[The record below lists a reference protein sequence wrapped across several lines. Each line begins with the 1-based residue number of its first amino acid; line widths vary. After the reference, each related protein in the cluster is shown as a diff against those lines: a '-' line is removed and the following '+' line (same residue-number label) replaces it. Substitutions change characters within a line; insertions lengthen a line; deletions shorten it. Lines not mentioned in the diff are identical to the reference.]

1 MATGSELSSL
11 YVRIGADTNGL
22 EQGLSRAKGALNNFG
37 AVARA
42 AAVTMAAVGAAVAGA
57 ATALVS
63 FTSSAAKNARELA
76 NLSRLANTGI
86 EEFQGLAYAAR
97 NFGVEQ
103 GKLSDILKDVNERVG
118 EFNSTGGGP
127 MKDFFEQIAPRV
139 NLTADAFR
147 NLSGPQA
154 LQLYYDSLVKAGASQ
169 QELTFYMEAMAS
181 DATALI
187 PLLRDNGQAI
197 KDMSAE
203 AQQLGIVLSEIEV
216 GQLVAADAAFAKMNK
231 TMEAIK
237 NQIAV
242 QVAPLIL
249 ELSDRFT
256 QSGVNAK
263 KFGEAVVSGMELAAK
278 AVAALMDGYH
288 ALKIALAGVE
298 IVGRTV
304 ALGIAK
310 AMEAATAAI
319 AALGDFAVD
328 ALNKAISAANNIP
341 GIDIPALPRAADSEF
356 LKGMSESIKMA
367 EAMLLDSKLNLQD
380 LVDAPSALS
389 QVDEFFAGVRQRA
402 EDTGQVMADLLS
414 GYGLSGEG
422 AGAPLEKDKK
432 KGKGENND
440 GLQNRL
446 DALRDLFKSETELE
460 LEAFYERQELLAEA
474 REKKLISDQ
483 EYQQLEAD
491 LAQMAQDNLT
501 AIDEKASKERQK
513 LAEQER
519 SKRVAVMDGMLGNLA
534 SLMDSGN
541 KKMFQIGKVAAIAQ
555 ALLSARTA
563 ITHSYEA
570 GAEIGGPVLGAAFAA
585 TAAAATAAQIASIK
599 NTQFGGGGG
608 VAGGAYSRPSD
619 AIASGPS
626 QSSAQKA
633 ESPVVNI
640 SLQGDRYDQKSVRG
654 LIDAINEAV
663 GDGARIRLV

>member
-1 MATGSELSSL
+1 
-11 YVRIGADTNGL
+11 
-22 EQGLSRAKGALNNFG
+22 
-37 AVARA
+37 
-42 AAVTMAAVGAAVAGA
+42 MAAVGAAVAGA
-57 ATALVS
+57 AAALVT

-76 NLSRLANTGI
+76 NLSRLANTGM

-139 NLTADAFR
+139 NLTANAFR

-249 ELSDRFT
+249 ELSHRFT

-341 GIDIPALPRAADSEF
+341 GIDIPALPRAADSDF

-402 EDTGQVMADLLS
+402 EDTGKVMADLLS
-414 GYGLSGEG
+414 GYGQGGEG
-422 AGAPLEKDKK
+422 AGAPLEKGKD
-432 KGKGENND
+432 KGKGKGDNND

-483 EYQQLEAD
+483 EYQQMEAD

-555 ALLSARTA
+555 ALLSARAA

-608 VAGGAYSRPSD
+608 VAGGAYSKPSD

-626 QSSAQKA
+626 KSGGSGSKA

-654 LIDAINEAV
+654 LIEAINEAV
-663 GDGARIRLV
+663 GDGARLRVT